1 MSTSTGEASP
11 GLPEQFASGA
21 IAAAWTLD
29 PVRSTVALK
38 SKSMRGLLPIRGVFR
53 EVEGAGTVTAGGQV
67 SGQLAVKTASL
78 DTRIG
83 KRDEHLR
90 SGDFFASDTY
100 PAITFALA
108 GVEFAAT
115 GMTVSGTLTVRD
127 QSRPLSFPATAALA
141 GAGEVCLDATV
152 HVDRTEFGSSSSCHC
167 VTRPA
172 GAITSVR
179 SASPRSRSSARI
191 SLASMVLPSPTS
203 SARIARPRIL
213 RSATRAACT

>member
-21 IAAAWTLD
+21 VAGAWTLD
-29 PVRSTVALK
+29 PARSTVALK
-38 SKSMRGLLPIRGVFR
+38 SKSMWGLLPIRGVFR
-53 EVEGAGTVTAGGQV
+53 EVEGAGTVTAGGEV
-67 SGQLAVKTASL
+67 TGQLAVKTASL
-78 DTRIG
+78 DTKIG

-115 GMTVSGTLTVRD
+115 GMTVSGALTVRD

-141 GAGEVCLDATV
+141 GDGEVCLDATV
-152 HVDRTEFGSSSSCHC
+152 RVDRTEFG
-167 VTRPA
+167 
-172 GAITSVR
+172 ITFNKMNM
-179 SASPRSRSSARI
+179 
-191 SLASMVLPSPTS
+191 ASMQNTVTIH
-203 SARIARPRIL
+203 AVF
-213 RSATRAACT
+213 TRD